1 MKISK
6 QKVIINHSAKKIYE
20 IVLDIE
26 RYPEFIPWC
35 SDVEIKSKTKNNIIA
50 DLLVNYKFF
59 HKTFTTDV
67 RFDSDNLIIDVI
79 YIKGPLKNL
88 QNQWKFEKIN
98 NNKTKVHFKIQFEF
112 KNIIYQKISETFFYL
127 IENKMINS
135 FKKRADDILN

>member
-1 MKISK
+1 MVLFRKIRS
-6 QKVIINHSAKKIYE
+6 
-20 IVLDIE
+20 
-26 RYPEFIPWC
+26 R
-35 SDVEIKSKTKNNIIA
+35 TNNNMTA

-59 HKTFTTDV
+59 KKTFTSDV
-67 RFDSDNLIIDVI
+67 RFDPDNLIINVI

-135 FKKRADDILN
+135 FKKRADEILN